1 MLVTKPDCSS
11 SERFLTLADAL
22 QSVRESL
29 VVAPH
34 RERTGI
40 SGKIRAIARENL
52 RTEIS
57 DYSGWFGANVMDS
70 QSRGRDIYLA
80 MSPSGIAITP
90 EFCSKNPYAIALR
103 GR

>member
-1 MLVTKPDCSS
+1 MIP
-11 SERFLTLADAL
+11 
-22 QSVRESL
+22 SL
-29 VVAPH
+29 S
-34 RERTGI
+34 T
-40 SGKIRAIARENL
+40 RAIARENL

-90 EFCSKNPYAIALR
+90 EFCSKNPYAIALPSLHSSLK
-103 GR
+103 GRSLKEYAKAVAVLY